1 MSSPINNTVDLGKIG
16 VLGALSASQGW
27 SAPARGI
34 FPYEEVEAAFLEYVR
49 RANIDDW
56 NLYSDMFTEEC
67 VYIDH
72 HFGTFRSPAEIKA
85 WMNPL
90 MATQPEMRFIPG
102 WYVIKDDMVIN
113 YNWNRW
119 PNPDG
124 SAEPYGDYGRCAPVS
139 AYQYQYPCVT
149 MNRYA
154 GDGLFW
160 FEEDIYSPS
169 AYLEIRAAW
178 QREMDRLGRPYAK

>member
-1 MSSPINNTVDLGKIG
+1 MSSNFDLGKIG
-16 VLGALSASQGW
+16 AAGAIDAAEGW
-27 SAPARGI
+27 HAPARGV
-34 FPYEEVEAAFLEYVR
+34 FSHEEVEAAFLEYVR

-56 NLYSDMFTEEC
+56 NLYADMFTEEC

-72 HFGTFRSPAEIKA
+72 HFGTFRSPAAIKE

-102 WYVIKDDMVIN
+102 WHVIQGDRVIN

-124 SAEPYGDYGRCAPVS
+124 SSEPYDGYPNAFDLTSYR
-139 AYQYQYPCVT
+139 YQYPCIT
-149 MNRYA
+149 LNRYA
-154 GDGLFW
+154 GNGLFW
-160 FEEDIYSPS
+160 FEEDIYSPP
-169 AYLEIRAAW
+169 AYLEIKAAW
-178 QREMDRLGRPYAK
+178 EREMDRLGRPRSG

>member
-1 MSSPINNTVDLGKIG
+1 MSKAIDLGRIG
-16 VLGALSASQGW
+16 AAAAVDAAEGW
-27 SAPARGI
+27 SAPARGK
-34 FPYEEVEAAFLEYVR
+34 FSHSEVEEAFLEYVR
-49 RANIDDW
+49 RANINDW
-56 NLYSDMFTEEC
+56 NLYADMFTDEC

-72 HFGTFRSPAEIKA
+72 HFGTFRSPQAIKD

-90 MATQPEMRFIPG
+90 MATQSEMRFVPG
-102 WYVIKDDMVIN
+102 FHMIEGDRVIN

-124 SAEPYGDYGRCAPVS
+124 SGEPYDAYPHTGPVS
-139 AYQYQYPCVT
+139 RYRYQFPCMT

-154 GDGLFW
+154 GNGLFW

-169 AYLEIRAAW
+169 AYIEVKSAW
-178 QREMDRLGRPYAK
+178 QREMKRLGKPMA

>member
-1 MSSPINNTVDLGKIG
+1 MCYTCDLGNIG
-16 VLGALSASQGW
+16 AGAAVDAARGW
-27 SAPARGI
+27 SEPARGV
-34 FPYEEVEAAFLEYVR
+34 FSRDEVEAAFNEYVR
-49 RANIDDW
+49 RANINDW
-56 NLYSDMFTEEC
+56 NLYADMFTEEC

-72 HFGTFRSPAEIKA
+72 HFGTFRSPEAIKR

-102 WYVIKDDMVIN
+102 WHVVHGDTVIN

-124 SAEPYGDYGRCAPVS
+124 SCEPYDAYPNDFAAIDYR
-139 AYQYQYPCVT
+139 YQFPCVT

-178 QREMDRLGRPYAK
+178 QREMERLGRPYAK